1 MYVTITAS
9 RGLSSEQ
16 AERVH
21 RFLAEFLPRLKEQ
34 LGVREI
40 LHGASTDGRDV
51 TTVIVWE
58 SADDAKQYR
67 ESELIRE
74 PIALEAE
81 LGLTS
86 MRDGFAVTQHL
97 AELGP

>member
-9 RGLSSEQ
+9 KGLSDEQ
-16 AERVH
+16 AQRVH
-21 RFLAEFLPRLKEQ
+21 SFLADFLPRLKREP
-34 LGVREI
+34 GVKEI
-40 LHGASTDGRDV
+40 LHGASPDGADI

-58 SADDAKQYR
+58 TPADAKRYR

-86 MRDGFAVTQHL
+86 TREGFSVTQHL
-97 AELGP
+97 G

>member
-9 RGLSSEQ
+9 RGLSEAH

-21 RFLAEFLPRLKEQ
+21 GFLADFLPRLKQ
-34 LGVREI
+34 QPGVKEI
-40 LHGASTDGRDV
+40 LHGASPDGADI

-58 SADDAKQYR
+58 TPDDATRYR

-86 MRDGFAVTQHL
+86 TREGFSVTQHL
-97 AELGP
+97 G